1 MTRRTLPHIIAAG
14 LLTALLALPGPAM
27 AQPLP
32 HRAPV
37 VELWSWL
44 AGFWS
49 RGVESLEGEMGMRT
63 KGGARVDAGGG
74 AGGTATSDGGDT
86 HQGDNGLGIDPNG

>member
-1 MTRRTLPHIIAAG
+1 MTRRTLPHVIAAG
-14 LLTALLALPGPAM
+14 LLTALLLLPGPAM

-32 HRAPV
+32 HRASV

-63 KGGARVDAGGG
+63 KGGP
-74 AGGTATSDGGDT
+74 
-86 HQGDNGLGIDPNG
+86 GIDPNGAAPAPTPPSGDTPQGDQGHGIDPNG